1 MVVDGVGGA
10 EAGAGLAD
18 AAGFADC
25 WAFALSLSKRKATIT
40 QCRIRISQP
49 KSRFR
54 FCLQPVLRSVIR
66 KAAIRWRSCSSSSS
80 PARCLLGAC
89 SDQQQAGG
97 CVSLTPVVQAW
108 SQCRAEKGNFLYCI

>member
-1 MVVDGVGGA
+1 MVVDGVDGA

-25 WAFALSLSKRKATIT
+25 CAFALSLSKRKATIT

-54 FCLQPVLRSVIR
+54 FSLRPVLRSVIR
-66 KAAIRWRSCSSSSS
+66 KVAVVLKFIVPRRLLAWGVLRS
-80 PARCLLGAC
+80 AT
-89 SDQQQAGG
+89 GG
-97 CVSLTPVVQAW
+97 CLCFLNVSGAGLGPMSSGEW
-108 SQCRAEKGNFLYCI
+108 KFS

>member
-40 QCRIRISQP
+40 QCRISISQP

-54 FCLQPVLRSVIR
+54 FSLRPVLRSVIR
-66 KAAIRWRSCSSSSS
+66 KAAVWWRARSSSLS
-80 PARCLLGAC
+80 PARFLPRAGSGL
-89 SDQQQAGG
+89 QKAGG
-97 CVSLTPVVQAW
+97 LCFLTVSVHGL
-108 SQCRAEKGNFLYCI
+108 CLIRAASGNL

>member
-1 MVVDGVGGA
+1 MVVDGVDGA

-25 WAFALSLSKRKATIT
+25 CAFALSLSKRKAAIT

-54 FCLQPVLRSVIR
+54 FSLRPVLRSVIR
-66 KAAIRWRSCSSSSS
+66 KAAVWWRSGSRSSS
-80 PARCLLGAC
+80 PPGCFLWAC
-89 SDQQQAGG
+89 AAQQQGG
-97 CVSLTPVVQAW
+97 GFGFFTWGGL
-108 SQCRAEKGNFLYCI
+108 